1 MSPSASRISRSNC
14 RGTLPRRVARVALV
28 SEFVLGVLL
37 RHPQALSVRLA
48 DEAPLT
54 AESITAR
61 LALRAGDEP
70 QAMAA
75 LRRTRQIEMARIAW
89 RDLAGFAD
97 LDATLAD
104 VSVLAE
110 CLIEEA
116 LQLCS
121 GEPRAA
127 VRAAARRG
135 GRASCR
141 CSCSAWGSSAAA
153 S

>member
-1 MSPSASRISRSNC
+1 M
-14 RGTLPRRVARVALV
+14 PRQAAETVARVTIV

-37 RHPQALSVRLA
+37 RHPKALSARLA

-54 AESITAR
+54 AKSITAR

-97 LDATLAD
+97 LDGTLAD

-110 CLIEEA
+110 CLIQEA
-116 LQLCS
+116 L
-121 GEPRAA
+121 RFAA
-127 VRAAARRG
+127 EASSRGWG
-135 GRASCR
+135 GRATRRAPSCR
-141 CSCSAWGSSAAA
+141 CSCSAWASLAAA